1 MYHIYINTIYI
12 LYICI
17 LHTYLYLLISVE
29 LSMKSANGYV
39 YNLHHL
45 LVNIIG
51 NSDLSLYQWLV
62 FMTENSYSNLHWL
75 FVCITETVTQCYL
88 CFVTWPLTAN
98 PSLTTRV
105 WFSSEAL
112 NPCLQFTKSIYFA
125 NAKHLA
131 KDSRL
136 SGQLIVASLEGV
148 TFEVISRC
156 EATLYTEL
164 FMPSVHFIS

>member
-112 NPCLQFTKSIYFA
+112 SILAYNLPRVFILPMQNIWPKIHGCL
-125 NAKHLA
+125 
-131 KDSRL
+131 DSW
-136 SGQLIVASLEGV
+136 
-148 TFEVISRC
+148 
-156 EATLYTEL
+156 
-164 FMPSVHFIS
+164 